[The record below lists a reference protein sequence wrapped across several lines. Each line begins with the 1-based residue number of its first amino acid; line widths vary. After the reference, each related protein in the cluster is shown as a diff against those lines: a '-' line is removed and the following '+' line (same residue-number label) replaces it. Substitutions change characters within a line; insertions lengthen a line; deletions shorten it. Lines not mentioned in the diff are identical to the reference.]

1 MLLVSTRSMSQ
12 ATHKP
17 PQVFISLRIA
27 ERGQHVAGH
36 VVVPERYGSPVCSAQ
51 GKCTFAA
58 RLTDEEV
65 QQLTQFV
72 LDRAAAGWK

>member
-1 MLLVSTRSMSQ
+1 MVHFTMRTAEHAQ
-12 ATHKP
+12 HKHGQVWV
-17 PQVFISLRIA
+17 PQVPQS
-27 ERGQHVAGH
+27 
-36 VVVPERYGSPVCSAQ
+36 PPVCSAQ

-72 LDRAAAGWK
+72 LERAAAGWK